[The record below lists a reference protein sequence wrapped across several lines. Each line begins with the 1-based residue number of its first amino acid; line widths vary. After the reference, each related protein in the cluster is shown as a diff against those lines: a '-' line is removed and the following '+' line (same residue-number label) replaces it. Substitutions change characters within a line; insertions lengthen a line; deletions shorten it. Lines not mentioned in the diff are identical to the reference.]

1 MHIVRR
7 RLLLACGWVVML
19 AAWGR
24 QTADGWRYFPS
35 FFADQGWYLQV
46 AHRLAQGET
55 LYRDVAWAY
64 GPWPA
69 YVQALLLRWFDA
81 DAAIVTASNALL
93 ALASILLTFVCLR
106 SLLSPLIS
114 LALTVFAALAGAYI
128 GGDLLRLHFYIYT
141 QAIAWGSVS
150 GLLTLAAILRWQ
162 TTRRTGWLALAAG
175 ACSLAALNKPEATLT
190 AFGAV
195 GVVLWVGRAGRGDWG
210 RFLAIFALLC
220 ALGVIWTVNQAGWQP
235 FWRGYTGYDQLRLRS
250 LWGTM
255 PRSLSDW
262 QWLVGVYA
270 WWATLLIGL
279 CARRRP
285 AQRGRLMLL
294 AGAAALAG
302 LIALLP
308 DLAAEDG
315 QTFLLALRSG
325 TWATLHWTPAAIP
338 TWIAAGA
345 WGPIFFLLL
354 WVAWRV
360 RRQPLPPAWWGLWA
374 YATLANLR
382 FVMTGYGS
390 GFALGPALAVLWYV
404 WVETETFAGVMTILP
419 ARPRRRALAATLLI
433 ALGLANLAGQA
444 LSRDAYF
451 NQPRAWIDTALGPI
465 RLEAGRAAE
474 AQTIL
479 AELRTSLTP
488 DETIFVFGWGG
499 GWYLASERPNRTA
512 FDLVLTGLGTSGAEA
527 HRLQAELTAAPPSAV
542 ILSSE
547 FWQPASGSVPA
558 HGDALRQL
566 DVWQPR
572 LQRDYNQKPLPGV
585 SSWMLLVRQRSR

>member
-1 MHIVRR
+1 MYIVRR

-24 QTADGWRYFPS
+24 QAADGWRFFPS
-35 FFADQGWYLQV
+35 FFADHGWYLQV
-46 AHRLAQGET
+46 AHRLAQGQT
-55 LYRDVAWAY
+55 LFRDVAWAY

-81 DAAIVTASNALL
+81 GAATALNALL
-93 ALASILLTFVCLR
+93 ALASILLTYLCIR
-106 SLLSPLIS
+106 SLLSPSVS
-114 LALTVFAALAGAYI
+114 LALTAFAALAGAYI
-128 GGDLLRLHFYIYT
+128 GGDLLRLHLYIYT

-150 GLLTLAAILRWQ
+150 GLLALVAILRWQ
-162 TTRRTGWLALAAG
+162 TTRRAGWLDLAAG

-190 AFGAV
+190 ALGAV
-195 GVVLWVGRAGRGDWG
+195 VVILWVGRAGRRDWG
-210 RFLAIFALLC
+210 RFLAVFALLC
-220 ALGVIWTVNQAGWQP
+220 ALGVIWTVNQAGWQA

-255 PRSLSDW
+255 PRSLSEW

-270 WWATLLIGL
+270 WWGALLIGL
-279 CARRRP
+279 CARRRS
-285 AQRGRLMLL
+285 AQRGRLTLL
-294 AGAAALAG
+294 AGAAALVG

-308 DLAAEDG
+308 DLVAEDSKA
-315 QTFLLALRSG
+315 FLLALRSG
-325 TWATLHWTPAAIP
+325 AWSTLHWTPAAIP

-354 WVAWRV
+354 WAAWKA

-390 GFALGPALAVLWYV
+390 GFAAGPALAVLWYV
-404 WVETETFAGVMTILP
+404 WVATETFAGVMATLP
-419 ARPRRRALAATLLI
+419 ARPRRRALAAALLV
-433 ALGLANLAGQA
+433 ALGLANLTGQA

-465 RLEAGRAAE
+465 CLEAGRAAE
-474 AQTIL
+474 AQMIL
-479 AELRTSLTP
+479 AELRANLTS

-499 GWYLASERPNRTA
+499 GWYLASGRPNRTA
-512 FDLVLTGLGTSGAEA
+512 FDLALPGLGTSGDEA
-527 HRLQAELTAAPPSAV
+527 RRLQAELTAAPPSVV
-542 ILSSE
+542 ILTPG
-547 FWQPASGSVPA
+547 FWQPSTESDPA
-558 HGDALRQL
+558 HDDHLRQL
-566 DVWQPR
+566 DVWQLR
-572 LQRDYNQKPLPGV
+572 LQRDYSQKPLPGV
-585 SSWMLLVRQRSR
+585 SSWVLLVRQPSP